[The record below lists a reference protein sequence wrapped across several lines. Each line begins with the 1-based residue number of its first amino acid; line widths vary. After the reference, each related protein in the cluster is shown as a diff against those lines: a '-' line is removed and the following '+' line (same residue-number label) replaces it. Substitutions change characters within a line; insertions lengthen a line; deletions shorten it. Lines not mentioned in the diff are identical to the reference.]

1 MNLIFMVK
9 SILYKEWIK
18 IRLIVLIALGLSLMA
33 LINIFL
39 KVRHDILFV
48 DAANYWYSFLFRGV
62 TYFGILKF
70 LPFVT
75 GLAIAIA
82 QYFPETVNK
91 RIKLTFHLPVSEN
104 GVLISMHAFGALVLV
119 ALFLVVLGLFTAG
132 SAIFFPANII
142 MASLLTMLPWFL
154 GGLATYFL
162 VALILLEPVWL
173 FRGLYTAIAAGF
185 VTIFFTGASIGA
197 YSPVLLPLALITLL
211 LSSVVLFSGYR
222 FRKGEM

>member
-1 MNLIFMVK
+1 MLK
-9 SILYKEWIK
+9 SIVYKEWIK
-18 IRLIVLIALGLSLMA
+18 IRLVVWVALGLSLVA
-33 LINIFL
+33 LVNIFL

-48 DAANYWYSFLFRGV
+48 DAANYWYSFLFRGY

-104 GVLISMHAFGALVLV
+104 GVLISMHAFGVLVLIGLLASV
-119 ALFLVVLGLFTAG
+119 IGLFTAG
-132 SAIFFPANII
+132 SAIFFPGNII
-142 MASLLTMLPWFL
+142 RASLLTMMPWFL
-154 GGLATYFL
+154 GGISTYFL
-162 VALILLEPVWL
+162 VALVLLEPLWI
-173 FRGLYTAIAAGF
+173 FRGLYSAVAAGF
-185 VTIFFTGASIGA
+185 IIIFYTGAAIGA
-197 YSPVLLPLALITLL
+197 FKPILLPLTLL
-211 LSSVVLFSGYR
+211 TVLLSCVVLFSGYR

>member
-1 MNLIFMVK
+1 MFK

-18 IRLIVLIALGLSLMA
+18 IRLVVLISLGLSLLA

-48 DAANYWYSFLFRGV
+48 DAANYWYSFLFRGA

-70 LPFVT
+70 LPFAV
-75 GLAIAIA
+75 GLGVAIA
-82 QYFPETVNK
+82 QYIPETVNK

-104 GVLISMHAFGALVLV
+104 GILLRMHAFGSAVLLALFMSVLV
-119 ALFLVVLGLFTAG
+119 LFTAG
-132 SAIFFPANII
+132 SAIFFPLNII
-142 MASLLTMLPWFL
+142 GASLITMAPWFL

-162 VALILLEPVWL
+162 MALILLEPVWL
-173 FRGLYTAIAAGF
+173 FRGLYTVVAAGF
-185 VTIFFTGASIGA
+185 VTVFYAGAAIGA
-197 YSPVLLPLALITLL
+197 FRPVLLPLTILILL
-211 LSSVVLFSGYR
+211 LSIVVLFSGYR

>member
-1 MNLIFMVK
+1 MLK
-9 SILYKEWIK
+9 SIVYKEWIK
-18 IRLIVLIALGLSLMA
+18 IRLVVWVALGLSLVA
-33 LINIFL
+33 LVNIFL

-48 DAANYWYSFLFRGV
+48 DAANYWYSFLFRGY

-104 GVLISMHAFGALVLV
+104 GVLISMHAFGVLVLIGLLASV
-119 ALFLVVLGLFTAG
+119 IGLFTAG
-132 SAIFFPANII
+132 SAIFFPGNII
-142 MASLLTMLPWFL
+142 RASLLTMMPWFL
-154 GGLATYFL
+154 GGISTYFL
-162 VALILLEPVWL
+162 VALVLLEPMWI
-173 FRGLYTAIAAGF
+173 FRGLYSAVAAGF
-185 VTIFFTGASIGA
+185 IIIFYTGAAIGA
-197 YSPVLLPLALITLL
+197 FKPILLPLTLL
-211 LSSVVLFSGYR
+211 TVLLSCVVLFSGYR

>member
-1 MNLIFMVK
+1 MLK

-18 IRLIVLIALGLSLMA
+18 VRLIVIIALGLSLLA

-48 DAANYWYSFLFRGV
+48 DAANYWYSFLFRGF

-70 LPFVT
+70 LPFAM
-75 GLAIAIA
+75 GLGVAIA

-104 GVLISMHAFGALVLV
+104 GVLIKMHGFGAAILL
-119 ALFLVVLGLFTAG
+119 LLYTIIFVVFVFG
-132 SAIFFPANII
+132 SAIFFPHNII
-142 MASLLTMLPWFL
+142 EASLFTLAPWFL

-162 VALILLEPVWL
+162 VALILLEPIWIY
-173 FRGLYTAIAAGF
+173 RGLYTIVAAGF
-185 VTIFFTGASIGA
+185 ITIFYISASIGA
-197 YSPVLLPLALITLL
+197 YQPILWLLAVITLS
-211 LSSVVLFSGYR
+211 LSCAVLFSGFR

>member
-1 MNLIFMVK
+1 MLKSLI
-9 SILYKEWIK
+9 YKEWIK
-18 IRLIVLIALGLSLMA
+18 IRLVVWIALGLSLVA

-62 TYFGILKF
+62 TFFSILKF
-70 LPFVT
+70 LPFII

-104 GVLISMHAFGALVLV
+104 GVLIWMHTFGALVILTV
-119 ALFLVVLGLFTAG
+119 FLVVLALFTAG
-132 SAIFFPANII
+132 SAIFFPSNII
-142 MASLLTMLPWFL
+142 RASLLTMMPWFL
-154 GGLATYFL
+154 GGMATYFL
-162 VALILLEPVWL
+162 VALILLEPMWI
-173 FRGLYTAIAAGF
+173 FRGLYTAVAAGF
-185 VTIFFTGASIGA
+185 VTVFYTSASIGA
-197 YSPVLLPLALITLL
+197 FKPVLMPLALITLL
-211 LSSVVLFSGYR
+211 LSLVVLFSGYR